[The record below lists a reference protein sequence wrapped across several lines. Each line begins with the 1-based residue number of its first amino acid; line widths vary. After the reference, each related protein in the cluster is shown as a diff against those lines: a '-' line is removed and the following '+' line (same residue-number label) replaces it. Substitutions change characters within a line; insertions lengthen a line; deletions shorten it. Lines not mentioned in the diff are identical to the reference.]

1 MISIELIERQPDDF
15 FVYRLLQALSESA
28 RDLFRRGATITAS
41 PDQRRGL
48 IEAMSPITIEIVNE
62 GFVGECL
69 HDEALFSRARFS
81 LVI

>member
-1 MISIELIERQPDDF
+1 MISIKLIERHPDNL
-15 FVYRLLQALSESA
+15 FVDRVLQAPGQRLG
-28 RDLFRRGATITAS
+28 DLLGRGAAIAAS
-41 PDQRRGL
+41 PDQRRSL
-48 IEAMSPITIEIVNE
+48 VEAMSPITIEIVNE